1 MYRSRNGAWQTH
13 LQKVTYKYEIMH
25 NTKMLCPT
33 TIGNDFGVHSKRRQ
47 WWRRFGVWLTDST
60 AHHMMMCQAQRVEPI
75 EKKKQNNVHHLLID
89 GIGMERVSARRR
101 CDPSPS
107 NNASGAWCMYK
118 RTYIVT
124 SANEWKHRASAWK
137 HDDNGGSHRSSNTKK
152 KRIENSVGHSFAAT
166 CATKSK
172 VKNTHHPHTP
182 PSIVFHYFIDNE
194 QTKKNPNRSN
204 RIVCA
209 LGRRAS
215 LSACLIHSLPTPY
228 NTQIVIRRTSTEAN
242 WHASIQYWPFTHT
255 CPARRVCIYF
265 LYLFFFLCSFNIF
278 GCCFCCCCKLGR
290 ALRHKSA

>member
-1 MYRSRNGAWQTH
+1 
-13 LQKVTYKYEIMH
+13 
-25 NTKMLCPT
+25 
-33 TIGNDFGVHSKRRQ
+33 
-47 WWRRFGVWLTDST
+47 
-60 AHHMMMCQAQRVEPI
+60 MMMCQAQRVEPI

-107 NNASGAWCMYK
+107 NNASGAWCIYK

-152 KRIENSVGHSFAAT
+152 KRIENSAGHSFAAT

-194 QTKKNPNRSN
+194 QTKKKPESIESHCVCPRPSCVFVCLPDTFITNTLQHTNCYTPNEHRGQLTCINSVLA
-204 RIVCA
+204 IHA
-209 LGRRAS
+209 HMPSAS
-215 LSACLIHSLPTPY
+215 CVHIFSVFI
-228 NTQIVIRRTSTEAN
+228 
-242 WHASIQYWPFTHT
+242 
-255 CPARRVCIYF
+255 
-265 LYLFFFLCSFNIF
+265 FFFVFFQYFRLLFLLLLQI
-278 GCCFCCCCKLGR
+278 R
-290 ALRHKSA
+290 ARVTA